1 MTPSTDSPDDDSP
14 NAAGDDASCPDSLIL
29 YSSLKHKI
37 DPKSMLKL
45 KNEISV
51 TYANTATKDTSPDSI
66 IVTPHT
72 PNVSTAPYS
81 ASTTAENK
89 MSVRQLL
96 DGQ

>member
-1 MTPSTDSPDDDSP
+1 MNPNTDAPDNDVPDASDDDAVS
-14 NAAGDDASCPDSLIL
+14 PDSLIL

-66 IVTPHT
+66 IATPHT